1 MQLIRNIKKLKNI
14 KSPLVTL
21 GNFDGVHLGHQRV
34 LKAVKKRAEKLKLPS
49 VVYTFVPHPLKV
61 VAPHMSPPLLTTL
74 EEKMGLIKSFG
85 IDYSI
90 LAQFTKE
97 FAAQHPREFAKN
109 ILVGQLRVKE
119 VVVGHDYAF
128 GKGKEGTIGYLKDLG
143 REFDF
148 RVRVIPAYKK
158 KGIIVSS
165 SRVREYIQAGR
176 VEDAAGF
183 LGRPYAVSG
192 RIVRGRNIGRGLG
205 FPTANLE
212 ISSELVPKNGVY
224 AVRIGLGRN
233 IYNGVAN
240 IGFAPTFGKNKFALE
255 VHIMDFNRRIYGKE
269 LKVEFIKRLRDE
281 KTFKN
286 AGSLAFQIKRDI
298 DMAKRALE
306 GMLNKSQ

>member
-90 LAQFTKE
+90 LAHFTKE

-143 REFDF
+143 RELDF

-165 SRVREYIQAGR
+165 SRIREYIQAGR

-192 RIVRGRNIGRGLG
+192 RIVRGRNVGRGLG

-212 ISSELVPKNGVY
+212 INSELAPKNGVY

-281 KTFKN
+281 KTFKD

-306 GMLNKSQ
+306 GRLNKPQ